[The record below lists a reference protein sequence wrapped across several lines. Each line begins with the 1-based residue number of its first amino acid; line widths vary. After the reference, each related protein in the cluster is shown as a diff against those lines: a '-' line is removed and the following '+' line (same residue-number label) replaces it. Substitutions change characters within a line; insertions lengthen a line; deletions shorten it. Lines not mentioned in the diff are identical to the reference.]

1 MRPARCTG
9 LTRLTSWCDA
19 ESEMDKSVGDRADRL
34 PPISE
39 PAMTPAQ
46 LDAVRLISSGPRGGV
61 MGPFVPLLRSPELM
75 TRMQRVGEYLRFGG
89 ELQNR
94 VLEFTILII
103 ARLWNQQFEWRFH
116 VPLAMRSGLST
127 EVISAIALQIEPPQ
141 MDPVLGAVWSALEQ
155 LEQRRPVDDET
166 YEQLLRSVGE
176 AGTVEVIAVAGYYT
190 SLAMLMNL
198 GQTKPPPIPND
209 DPELA
214 GLYETFD
221 QFTAEVTHTVRRNR
235 Q

>member
-1 MRPARCTG
+1 
-9 LTRLTSWCDA
+9 
-19 ESEMDKSVGDRADRL
+19 
-34 PPISE
+34 
-39 PAMTPAQ
+39 
-46 LDAVRLISSGPRGGV
+46 

-89 ELQNR
+89 ELQDR

-116 VPLAMRSGLST
+116 VPLAMRSGLSRNL
-127 EVISAIALQIEPPQ
+127 ISAIALQIEPPQ

-155 LEQRRPVDDET
+155 LQQRRMVDDET
-166 YEQLLRSVGE
+166 YGQLLRSVGE

-190 SLAMLMNL
+190 SLAMLMNVA
-198 GQTKPPPIPND
+198 QTEPPPIPTD

-214 GLYETFD
+214 ELYEAFD
-221 QFTAEVTHTVRRNR
+221 QFTAEMKYTNRRNR